1 MKSASTIASGSGQ
14 ERERRA
20 IPDDDSRMQIEDKP
34 EVDNEERAEQTGALS
49 TSIRRRIAVKS
60 EPRAVTTQQA
70 VDGYR
75 EKAMRIASVKEIEL
89 GNIMELSITGQ
100 VLRWA
105 RQSTLSGGKADG
117 WNMKNHS
124 RLTVARHLREKIPIV
139 LVVKIREGEGKG
151 ICSAVMRELLS
162 IVKDETGEE
171 CAVAMVL
178 SRKSTIW
185 RRAIVKTLLRKRQTK
200 YIDVEEMRVVT
211 NDKRI
216 AEQIKSDS

>member
-1 MKSASTIASGSGQ
+1 
-14 ERERRA
+14 
-20 IPDDDSRMQIEDKP
+20 
-34 EVDNEERAEQTGALS
+34 
-49 TSIRRRIAVKS
+49 
-60 EPRAVTTQQA
+60 
-70 VDGYR
+70 
-75 EKAMRIASVKEIEL
+75 
-89 GNIMELSITGQ
+89 
-100 VLRWA
+100 
-105 RQSTLSGGKADG
+105 
-117 WNMKNHS
+117 MKNHS